1 MSLTKQR
8 LRPLGYCAPY
18 SEKPDFGPVQID
30 QEELLRLGGIEI
42 SAVVFLWVLWFFT
55 HTA

>member
-8 LRPLGYCAPY
+8 LRPLGYTAPH
-18 SEKPDFGPVQID
+18 SDKPDFGLVQID
-30 QEELLRLGGIEI
+30 QEELLRLGSKI
-42 SAVVFLWVLWFFT
+42 SAVVFLWVLCFFT